1 MTDASL
7 HPDVPAAGDGARP
20 GLAHLV
26 LRWWPALAGL
36 AVGTLGLL
44 DIQPWRPSEPTTMVL
59 VGLPI
64 AYLVFGAVRGQL
76 RRPGVLR
83 AQVVGLVVF
92 GGAALVA
99 VLVDP
104 DAGHYV
110 AGAGWLAHAAWDVA
124 HHRDLSHHPGVGVV
138 PRGYA
143 EFCIVLDL
151 LVGAS
156 LLAAPVA

>member
-1 MTDASL
+1 MTDVSL
-7 HPDVPAAGDGARP
+7 HPEVAADGARS
-20 GLAHLV
+20 GLAPLAI
-26 LRWWPALAGL
+26 RWWPALVGL
-36 AVGTLGLL
+36 ALGVLGVL
-44 DIQPWRPSEPTTMVL
+44 DIKPWRPSEPTTAML
-59 VGLPI
+59 VGLPV

-83 AQVVGLVVF
+83 MQVVGLAIF

-99 VLVDP
+99 VLVDS

-110 AGAGWLAHAAWDVA
+110 AGAGWIAHAAWDVA
-124 HHRDLSHHPGVGVV
+124 HHHDLSRHRSVGVV

-151 LVGAS
+151 LTGAS

>member
-1 MTDASL
+1 MADASL
-7 HPDVPAAGDGARP
+7 HPHVEPDGDGIRP
-20 GLAHLV
+20 ALAHVV
-26 LRWWPALAGL
+26 LRWWPALVGL
-36 AVGTLGLL
+36 TIGTLGLL
-44 DIQPWRPSEPTTMVL
+44 DIQPWRPSEPTTVLL
-59 VGLPI
+59 VGLPV
-64 AYLVFGAVRGQL
+64 AYLAFGAARGRL

-83 AQVVGLVVF
+83 LQLVGLVVF

-99 VLVDP
+99 MLVDP

-110 AGAGWLAHAAWDVA
+110 AGAGWIAHAAWDVA
-124 HHRDLSHHPGVGVV
+124 HHRDLSRHHGVGVV

-151 LVGAS
+151 LVGAA

>member
-1 MTDASL
+1 M
-7 HPDVPAAGDGARP
+7 
-20 GLAHLV
+20 
-26 LRWWPALAGL
+26 
-36 AVGTLGLL
+36 
-44 DIQPWRPSEPTTMVL
+44 L
-59 VGLPI
+59 VGLPV
-64 AYLVFGAVRGQL
+64 AYLVFGAVRGRL

-83 AQVVGLVVF
+83 MQIVGLVIF

-99 VLVDP
+99 VLVDA

-110 AGAGWLAHAAWDVA
+110 AGAGWIGHAAWDVA
-124 HHRDLSHHPGVGVV
+124 HHRDLSQGRGVGVV